1 MAVDIVKVIK
11 ITGTA
16 MSVAGMLLTSWAGG
30 KENTKTLENLVN
42 AHFAN
47 K

>member
-1 MAVDIVKVIK
+1 MAIDVVRAAK
-11 ITGTA
+11 IAGTV
-16 MSVAGMLLTSWAGG
+16 MSVAGMLVSSWAGG

-42 AHFAN
+42 QHFAN

>member
-1 MAVDIVKVIK
+1 MAVDIVKAAK
-11 ITGTA
+11 ITGTV
-16 MSVAGMLLTSWAGG
+16 MSVAGMLISSWAGG
-30 KENTKTLENLVN
+30 KENAKTLENLVN

>member
-1 MAVDIVKVIK
+1 MTVNIVKVAK

-16 MSVAGMLLTSWAGG
+16 MSIAGMLITSWAGG